1 MFNLPILQS
10 GSILP
15 WPRWSTGAWPSP
27 WALSLAFLGGAAAV
41 TWFCKTHLIGVLWG
55 KTSPKWYEHVDKEV
69 NHIRSNIIFHPEL
82 YTDDHWCGYDD
93 VYNYI
98 YVHDD
103 DYFRMAGDD
112 LFQKMFANALFYFFV
127 LSLIKISF
135 ILVVDTHRGKKAFT
149 RVILAAI
156 HEELHWNYSS
166 TLHKS
171 ISCHHQ
177 TLLGNYWMAVSGIR
191 CLVKCVVTVRVSS
204 TKIDVLGISPS

>member
-98 YVHDD
+98 YI
-103 DYFRMAGDD
+103 YMCMMMIILGWLEMIFSKRCLGTRC
-112 LFQKMFANALFYFFV
+112 FISSFYH
-127 LSLIKISF
+127 LSRSVSSLLLIPI
-135 ILVVDTHRGKKAFT
+135 GKKK
-149 RVILAAI
+149 R
-156 HEELHWNYSS
+156 SR
-166 TLHKS
+166 
-171 ISCHHQ
+171 
-177 TLLGNYWMAVSGIR
+177 G
-191 CLVKCVVTVRVSS
+191 
-204 TKIDVLGISPS
+204 